1 MYKKILLATDGSKHI
16 NRAASLIIGFYQK
29 WKSEIFIF
37 HSIKHMLE
45 KVSPPS
51 HGWSV
56 PYASNVYFSG
66 TATVGPVLIKGEE
79 YPDIKRLSEVE
90 VQQVGESILEEKKAI
105 FDELHI
111 PVKVRLITKEYP
123 EDYIQRIV
131 KKKKFDLV
139 VVGIKGVHSKI
150 SQIFLGSVA
159 ENVVRNAECD
169 VLVIR

>member
-51 HGWSV
+51 HGWNV

-66 TATVGPVLIKGEE
+66 TATAGPVLIKGEE
-79 YPDIKRLSEVE
+79 YPDIKRLSEIE

-105 FDELHI
+105 FDELQI

-123 EDYIQRIV
+123 EDYIERIV

-150 SQIFLGSVA
+150 SQVFLGSVA
-159 ENVVRNAECD
+159 ENVVKNAVCD